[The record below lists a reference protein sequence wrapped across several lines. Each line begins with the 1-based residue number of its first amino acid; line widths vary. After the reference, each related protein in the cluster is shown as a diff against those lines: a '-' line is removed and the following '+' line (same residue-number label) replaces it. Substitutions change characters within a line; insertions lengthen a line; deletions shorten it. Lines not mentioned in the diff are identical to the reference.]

1 MEISKE
7 TPKEVIGQ
15 LTEQE
20 LTQLQNSNN
29 ERIRIKIH
37 IGDLELQKQNTIKR
51 YDELVY
57 ESKVF
62 EQKIIKK
69 HGENS
74 VVNIQTGEVTSGN

>member
-37 IGDLELQKQNTIKR
+37 IGDLELQKHYKA
-51 YDELVY
+51 L
-57 ESKVF
+57 
-62 EQKIIKK
+62 
-69 HGENS
+69 
-74 VVNIQTGEVTSGN
+74 